1 MTYQA
6 ILDILSYKPTTV
18 QDLIVYCI
26 FVVPMLDNLD
36 LDAEALDESQKQ
48 RLARVLVRN
57 QFLDDA
63 RDLNDLSV
71 SLASSAPPRTL

>member
-6 ILDILSYKPTTV
+6 ILDILSYEPTTV